1 MQAAAC
7 AKCTVSLVVP
17 AVGICCSEREWHTLL
32 LRPQTVAIILK
43 SDIPEI
49 QIELSGL
56 RTK

>member
-1 MQAAAC
+1 MQS
-7 AKCTVSLVVP
+7 VSLVVP